1 MTKDELKEKIKVL
14 VKQVYKPKTLTA
26 QDTISLDAP
35 KFPVLEKFPSLKEVI
50 INLLTDQYELFIT
63 DIQWVAP
70 KPTTFRVNL
79 RNDQFFFLT
88 KADDSWIAQVEG
100 KKYYLQTLSD
110 RQRAQEAITSI
121 LKYGKPEKEEGELG
135 LQPDEI
141 PPPPPEETPPP
152 PPGEEALPPTAPPI

>member
-1 MTKDELKEKIKVL
+1 VDYKKVIEL
-14 VKQVYKPKTLTA
+14 VKDRLKKL
-26 QDTISLDAP
+26 QDDGIIIMRGKGEQQIT
-35 KFPVLEKFPSLKEVI
+35 EKFPTVEAVLIE
-50 INLLTDQYELFIT
+50 LMTEQYPAFVM
-63 DIQWVAP
+63 DIFWVAP